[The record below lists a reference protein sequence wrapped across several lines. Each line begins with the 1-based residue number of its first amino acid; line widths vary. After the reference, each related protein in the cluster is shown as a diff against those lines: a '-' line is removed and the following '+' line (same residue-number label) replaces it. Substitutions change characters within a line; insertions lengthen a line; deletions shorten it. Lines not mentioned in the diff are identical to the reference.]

1 MSERERLRELLLK
14 CDPIKERDL
23 DDDWGDGELDD
34 IVDNLLANG
43 VIVPPCKVGDTV
55 YEVSNNTHACHD
67 CKYYS
72 DFYGMDAICD
82 KDNDIRTY
90 PQYSEE
96 PLCDQ
101 QFFDITELQPS
112 IDWIF
117 SHRDRFGKTVFLTR
131 EEAEKALDERSK
143 S

>member
-1 MSERERLRELLLK
+1 MSNEKQRKRLIELLSQPIFPK
-14 CDPIKERDL
+14 IDVDPAEIVADYLL
-23 DDDWGDGELDD
+23 D
-34 IVDNLLANG
+34 NG

-131 EEAEKALDERSK
+131 EEAEKALAERSK
-143 S
+143 P